1 MSAVHK
7 YFTQQQLFV
16 ALDAR
21 NTCFSIRPPKQQL
34 FFIED
39 DPSNCRPKPFTIVY
53 DAIEPERH
61 CLYPENGAASRPRLV
76 ISTPPRMLVNPVNV
90 THSHPVEFKPMALE
104 QSEFAA
110 PRAFVHAEAC
120 RTGTAIQ
127 IDFCV
132 TERER
137 AARRF

>member
-21 NTCFSIRPPKQQL
+21 NTCFSI
-34 FFIED
+34 
-39 DPSNCRPKPFTIVY
+39 S

-90 THSHPVEFKPMALE
+90 THSHPVEFKLMALE

-110 PRAFVHAEAC
+110 PRALC
-120 RTGTAIQ
+120 TLR
-127 IDFCV
+127 
-132 TERER
+132 R
-137 AARRF
+137 AGPELQFRLTFA